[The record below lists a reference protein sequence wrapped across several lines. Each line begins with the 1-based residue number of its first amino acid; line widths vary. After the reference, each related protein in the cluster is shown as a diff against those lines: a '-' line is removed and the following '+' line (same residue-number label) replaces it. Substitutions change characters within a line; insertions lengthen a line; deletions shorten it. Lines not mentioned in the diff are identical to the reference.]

1 MVTQYLIIMYYF
13 EPQLLLLFS
22 LVNTFNGVEVDSFDE
37 LNGGHLLKCVEV
49 ENFEELKGDLNY
61 LDMYLYTS

>member
-1 MVTQYLIIMYYF
+1 M
-13 EPQLLLLFS
+13 
-22 LVNTFNGVEVDSFDE
+22 EVDSFNE

-61 LDMYLYTS
+61 LDMYLCTSSIKTSALFMAAVEVPNIILTAQTYDKS